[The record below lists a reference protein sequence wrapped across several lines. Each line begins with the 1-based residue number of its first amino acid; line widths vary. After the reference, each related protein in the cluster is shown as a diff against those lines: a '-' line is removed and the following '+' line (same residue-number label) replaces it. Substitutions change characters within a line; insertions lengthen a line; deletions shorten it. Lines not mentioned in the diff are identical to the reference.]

1 MSHIHLTIKNRET
14 VESISE
20 DEILLVAVLIGLKP
34 DKFPL
39 FIDLSSLIEIYT
51 QFGSGVMTKLWL
63 NFLIFGFFHLSRFSN
78 SFGFG
83 YKLIL
88 MEELLVSSRIGVV
101 CHVFVLN
108 L

>member
-1 MSHIHLTIKNRET
+1 MSHIHLSIKNRET

-51 QFGSGVMTKLWL
+51 QFGSSVLTKLWFH
-63 NFLIFGFFHLSRFSN
+63 FLIFRFFHLSRFSN
-78 SFGFG
+78 SFSLGD
-83 YKLIL
+83 K
-88 MEELLVSSRIGVV
+88 
-101 CHVFVLN
+101 
-108 L
+108 